1 MTLRKF
7 LQIVVVAAAS
17 SVATC
22 GLAAVDQEFAPAT
35 PNFSAVVGA
44 GNLADWAQT
53 FTVGI
58 SGTLTGLDLRIGR
71 QPTTQQPLLYDLRTT
86 SGNAPTESDAGAS
99 VLVSG
104 QLQASEVPTDFELSA
119 PPNAFVHI
127 DLSGAALQVSAGDVL
142 AIVLRSDNP
151 GTAYRWFGV
160 GGPPSIPRYS
170 GGDSYHRHLAG
181 WNKLAENGD
190 NAFRTYVSAV
200 PEPSCS
206 VLVLMGSA
214 MIGVSRS
221 TPFRPA
227 RRQRV

>member
-7 LQIVVVAAAS
+7 LQIVILVAVS
-17 SVATC
+17 SVATN
-22 GLAAVDQEFAPAT
+22 GTAAVDQEFAPAT
-35 PNFSAVVGA
+35 PNFSAVVGS
-44 GNLADWAQT
+44 GNQVDWAQT
-53 FTVGI
+53 FTVGL
-58 SGTLTGLDLRIGR
+58 SGRLTGLDLRIGR
-71 QPTTQQPLLYDLRTT
+71 QPTTQQPLLYDLRNT
-86 SGNAPTESDAGAS
+86 SANAPTESDAGAN

-119 PPNAFVHI
+119 PPNVFVHI
-127 DLSGAALQVSAGDVL
+127 DLSAAALQVNAGDVL

-160 GGPPSIPRYS
+160 NGPPSIPRYS
-170 GGDSYHRHLAG
+170 GGDSYHRNLAG
-181 WNKLAENGD
+181 WNKLSESGD

-200 PEPSCS
+200 PEPSCGA
-206 VLVLMGSA
+206 LMLMSCA

-221 TPFRPA
+221 TLFRPA